1 MKKIMKQIIKN
12 KFEDFTKYII
22 NSDNSLI
29 LLFRYLIGTCGI
41 LIWEVM
47 FYIINFYKIY
57 TRDTKK
63 ICDITVFINS
73 NKGKNLEGPIPDGN
87 YTNKLMSWNIHNG
100 CNFYERTMIDK
111 QCDFI
116 KNTNADIICLQ
127 EVLND
132 NYIPQENYL
141 ISKLK
146 PNYTSFYYS
155 TEQYGVSNIG
165 NMIISKY
172 EILDTRICVFDK
184 WLMRPINNAIFIKIN
199 KVYNEEKSEDIW
211 ICNLH
216 LSSDITLLQQKHQLR
231 QLEEFIESNNLK
243 NIILVGD
250 FNIPYNLFNNI
261 DSSLC
266 NNIDSSLCNNIDS
279 SLCNK
284 IDNTIIETLKNDISL
299 ESNLKSFPSYRPQ
312 ILLDYYYTDLNNI
325 NDYNILKTDLSDHLP
340 FTISI

>member
-1 MKKIMKQIIKN
+1 MEQKISN
-12 KFEDFTKYII
+12 KLEEFIKYII
-22 NSDNSLI
+22 NSDNLLI

-47 FYIINFYKIY
+47 FYITNFYKIY
-57 TRDTKK
+57 TRDKKK
-63 ICDITVFINS
+63 ICDINLFINS
-73 NKGKNLEGPIPDGN
+73 NQGKNLEEPIPDGN

-132 NYIPQENYL
+132 NYTPQENYL

-155 TEQYGVSNIG
+155 TEQYGVNNIG

-199 KVYNEEKSEDIW
+199 KVYNEGKSEDIW

-261 DSSLC
+261 DSSL
-266 NNIDSSLCNNIDS
+266 D
-279 SLCNK
+279 NK
-284 IDNTIIETLKNDISL
+284 IRNTKNNTIIENLKNGIST
-299 ESNLKSFPSYRPQ
+299 ESNLKSFPAYRPQ
-312 ILLDYYYTDLNNI
+312 ILLDYYYTDLNNINNI